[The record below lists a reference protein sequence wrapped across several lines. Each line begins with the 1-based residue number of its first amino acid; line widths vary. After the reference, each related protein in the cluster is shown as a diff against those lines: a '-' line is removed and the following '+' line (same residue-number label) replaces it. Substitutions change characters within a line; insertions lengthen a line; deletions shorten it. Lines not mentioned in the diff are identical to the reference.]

1 MMTFAISE
9 SESEQRTSNL
19 EYASQK
25 GAEAVKSIMSGER
38 VDIITAGMIEICM
51 EYLAEILDELK
62 AMRKETENGH

>member
-1 MMTFAISE
+1 M
-9 SESEQRTSNL
+9 SNL

-25 GAEAVKSIMSGER
+25 GAEAIKSIISGER

-62 AMRKETENGH
+62 SMRKGAEDENNSQI

>member
-1 MMTFAISE
+1 M
-9 SESEQRTSNL
+9 SNL

-62 AMRKETENGH
+62 EMKEGTDG